1 MHCSSNCDHTATWQ
15 NLHLLK
21 SKVKSWRL
29 HSDHEFIVNTIFG
42 YVWHF
47 SDEQEVVCSVPIS
60 APDTVAVVIFLQSFG
75 TFAQPSWH
83 HPIAQFQV
91 SEPKQV
97 QALGNIPER
106 IQAESQASGDITR
119 SWMSHDIPVIP
130 LYLCVSLT
138 IRAFFGRNQLPIV
151 EGLLKR

>member
-1 MHCSSNCDHTATWQ
+1 M
-15 NLHLLK
+15 
-21 SKVKSWRL
+21 
-29 HSDHEFIVNTIFG
+29 
-42 YVWHF
+42 
-47 SDEQEVVCSVPIS
+47 S

-83 HPIAQFQV
+83 HPIMAIAQFQV

-119 SWMSHDIPVIP
+119 TWMSHDIPVIP
-130 LYLCVSLT
+130 L
-138 IRAFFGRNQLPIV
+138 
-151 EGLLKR
+151 

>member
-1 MHCSSNCDHTATWQ
+1 MFGTFPTNR
-15 NLHLLK
+15 
-21 SKVKSWRL
+21 RL
-29 HSDHEFIVNTIFG
+29 FAQ
-42 YVWHF
+42 W
-47 SDEQEVVCSVPIS
+47 PIS

-130 LYLCVSLT
+130 LYLRVSLT
-138 IRAFFGRNQLPIV
+138 IGAFFGRNQLPSIV